1 MDGTEPLTMFTGEF
15 RHTIDQKNRLAL
27 PSAFRVSARGTPIQ
41 SWKIASA
48 KALHEEALYLYPR
61 ATWDEI
67 VREKFSKISMGSDEG
82 QFFMREFV
90 ATSKDAETDA
100 QGRIVIPADLKEKA
114 GLDAS
119 VLVRGALP
127 RIEIWDP
134 TKYDEWVERNR
145 PPVEKVREVMRNIGL

>member
-1 MDGTEPLTMFTGEF
+1 MDVQEPLTSFTGEF

-27 PSAFRVSARGTPIQ
+27 PSAFRATAHGTPI
-41 SWKIASA
+41 SAWKIASA
-48 KALHEEALYLYPR
+48 KALHEETLYLYPR

-67 VREKFSKISMGSDEG
+67 VRDKFSKISMGSDEG

-100 QGRIVIPADLKEKA
+100 QGRITIPADLKEKA

-119 VLVRGALP
+119 VLVRGALG

-134 TKYDEWVERNR
+134 KIYDEWVDRNR
-145 PPVEKVREVMRNIGL
+145 PSIEKIREVMRSIGL